1 MHSQSA
7 GHRCYSGLFKCA
19 CGVTMNLSTPS
30 ASPASARTYQPPDA
44 EGSFGGSFRPSEPAP
59 ATAPP
64 PNVGPRPLKADRE
77 DSFCCPTCSHVHMG
91 YRPTLQTSLPAPS
104 RAIARSISLPSG
116 CTRPCSS
123 CARAAPS
130 HSYPRRVPAG
140 FPCRLFRLQQRCDT
154 WMVTCRAQASGA
166 RRPSTG
172 QLGRCTGWRLYPGR
186 HGSPA
191 CCAPAARRFAAV
203 CLFAAAFRLGSSPA
217 PTAALPSSSLPVHR
231 SPLRSRPTVHRLA
244 RSPRQPG
251 GKAVA
256 PQSPRRSPRSSLPLP
271 VTNHA
276 NVRTVTIRRRARR
289 PLPRADQLNQR
300 HQRSRSVYHQQTT
313 AASKPRWMLSF
324 LNQSKRH
331 RAISRNSTPT
341 SSDRHPAG
349 TLGEYRVHAEGIHG
363 EGTVAANIA
372 LQVQRSGEA
381 SAAYRALSKGVGVDP
396 GTEALNDYVHVPM
409 PVSRGQVL
417 PRLW

>member
-77 DSFCCPTCSHVHMG
+77 DSFRCPTCSHEHMG
-91 YRPTLQTSLPAPS
+91 YRPTLQTSLPAHS

-166 RRPSTG
+166 RRPSQANWG
-172 QLGRCTGWRLYPGR
+172 VV
-186 HGSPA
+186 PA
-191 CCAPAARRFAAV
+191 GACIPVGMVVPPAVHARRDAFLRFV

-341 SSDRHPAG
+341 SSDRHPG
-349 TLGEYRVHAEGIHG
+349 H
-363 EGTVAANIA
+363 
-372 LQVQRSGEA
+372 
-381 SAAYRALSKGVGVDP
+381 
-396 GTEALNDYVHVPM
+396 
-409 PVSRGQVL
+409 
-417 PRLW
+417 